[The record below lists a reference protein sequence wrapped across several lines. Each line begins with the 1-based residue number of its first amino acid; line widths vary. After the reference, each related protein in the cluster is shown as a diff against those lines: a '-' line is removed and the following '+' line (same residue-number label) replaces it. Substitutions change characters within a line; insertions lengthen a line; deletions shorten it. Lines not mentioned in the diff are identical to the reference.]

1 MYSSLSLSIIFIT
14 STDQLQQLLIFLFVY
29 KEENNTSEVL
39 KLKELQ
45 KSEEKERLNSK
56 ILGRSFVILVVY
68 FTVLEV

>member
-56 ILGRSFVILVVY
+56 ILGRSFVILVY